1 MFGLLQDHTKAL
13 ELWHRAAELGNVTA
27 YFKIGCNYVNGQGV
41 DRDMKKAEHYYELAA
56 MGGDIDSRLLLGAL
70 EQNAGNIDRA
80 IKHYT
85 IGVRGGD
92 NGSLIQIEYLSLDG
106 RATKDDYT
114 KALRSYQE
122 YLNEVKSTQR
132 DAAAAANDEYK
143 YID

>member
-1 MFGLLQDHTKAL
+1 
-13 ELWHRAAELGNVTA
+13 
-27 YFKIGCNYVNGQGV
+27 
-41 DRDMKKAEHYYELAA
+41 

-80 IKHYT
+80 IKHYM